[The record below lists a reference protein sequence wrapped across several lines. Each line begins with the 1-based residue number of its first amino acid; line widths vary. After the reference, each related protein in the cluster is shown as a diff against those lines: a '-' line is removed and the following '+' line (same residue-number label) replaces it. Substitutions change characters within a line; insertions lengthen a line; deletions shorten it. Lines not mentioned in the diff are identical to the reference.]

1 MRQLIITAVFAAA
14 VLFCGCADQLVF
26 SEVFQQTA
34 DQKIHT
40 AYNLWYT
47 DPLNMDS
54 LNVQQGSFIP
64 AGSEI
69 EPLSVGRW
77 NDEIRFKVSA
87 TGQIHCIKF
96 SSAHRLCTMR
106 EFILSAF
113 TTKDRNALLTGL
125 SEAEKA
131 RIIRGEAVPG
141 MSRKAVLRSYGPPP
155 ACRTPDLRNGTWI
168 YWRTPDD
175 VIRLV
180 FRDDKVRTIL
190 NDGTL

>member
-1 MRQLIITAVFAAA
+1 
-14 VLFCGCADQLVF
+14 
-26 SEVFQQTA
+26 
-34 DQKIHT
+34 
-40 AYNLWYT
+40 
-47 DPLNMDS
+47 
-54 LNVQQGSFIP
+54 
-64 AGSEI
+64 
-69 EPLSVGRW
+69 
-77 NDEIRFKVSA
+77 
-87 TGQIHCIKF
+87 
-96 SSAHRLCTMR
+96 MR

-113 TTKDRNALLTGL
+113 TTKDRNALLAGL